1 MDEFITLE
9 DVMGIF
15 PRELLP
21 EEEDRTLKLIERAL
35 DLIEL
40 EFIRAGRDLRMEM
53 ISRRDVQIAVLQ
65 AVTEMVSRA
74 VLIGEN
80 AGRASVTSTTGSE
93 SDSVTFSQGIGIQW
107 GSVGID
113 NAIRKLLGL
122 MTAVLPRGGG
132 GVVIPYGLTSPR
144 GGFGAEFSERRRR

>member
-15 PRELLP
+15 PRELLA
-21 EEEDRTLKLIERAL
+21 EEEARAQKLIERAL

-40 EFIRAGRDLRMEM
+40 EFIRAGRDLRMELL
-53 ISRRDVQIAVLQ
+53 SRRDVQIAVLQ

-74 VLIGEN
+74 VLIGEH

-132 GVVIPYGLTSPR
+132 GVVIPYGLTGPR
-144 GGFGAEFSERRRR
+144 GGGAEFSERRRR

>member
-21 EEEDRTLKLIERAL
+21 EEETRAEKLIERAL
-35 DLIEL
+35 SLIEL
-40 EFIRAGRDLRMEM
+40 EFIRAGRDLRMELL
-53 ISRRDVQIAVLQ
+53 SRRDVQIAVLQ

-74 VLIGEN
+74 VLIGEH

-132 GVVIPYGLTSPR
+132 GVVIPYGLTGPR
-144 GGFGAEFSERRRR
+144 VGGGEFSERRRR

>member
-21 EEEDRTLKLIERAL
+21 EEEARAEKLIERAL

-40 EFIRAGRDLRMEM
+40 EFIRAGRDLRMEL

-74 VLIGEN
+74 VLIGEH

-132 GVVIPYGLTSPR
+132 GVVIPYGLTGSR
-144 GGFGAEFSERRRR
+144 GGGAEFSERRRR